1 MPMYNLSKSSVN
13 SLKTSGRLWSYYRD
27 GPDEA
32 DNAAITVF
40 KSIKSK
46 VKITGKIPDARNTKD
61 IEIAV
66 PLKYLGKFRR
76 TLGVPILNCEN
87 NLILTSSANCVITD
101 PTGAETFTIT
111 DTKLYLLV
119 VTLSVNDNARLLQ
132 QLKSG
137 FKRTIKWNN
146 SQNKSN
152 NRKKKLTFR
161 LLN

>member
-13 SLKTSGRLWSYYRD
+13 SLKTPGRLWSYYRD
-27 GPDEA
+27 GSDEA

-46 VKITGKIPDARNTKD
+46 VKITGKIPDAGNTKD
-61 IEIAV
+61 IEIV
-66 PLKYLGKFRR
+66 
-76 TLGVPILNCEN
+76 NCEN

-119 VTLSVNDNARLLQ
+119 VTLSVNDDARLLQ
-132 QLKSG
+132 QLNSG

-146 SQNKSN
+146 YQNKSN